1 MGKKGSKVMKP
12 PGKGREK
19 TGEPLTFLGQT
30 FEKTDTKTVRSHLL
44 SLVFVSLAT
53 KFLVLVLTPAV
64 FHSFIDLFDIGYLF
78 QNAIPLSQ
86 GQIPYLDYSIAYPIL
101 VFIPMILALI
111 PALVTQ
117 SGMAFIYSFQL
128 LMILCD
134 LGTLLCIYFI
144 GLKISDERTAWYA
157 GLVYATA
164 FSASYFVLTKFDA
177 FPTLLLMGAILFTVY
192 DRKVHGYVSATLGFF
207 AKVFPAVSFPFMI
220 LYNAKTTS
228 LSEEVV
234 TAVKVFLPFAVILF
248 IPFLLLR
255 PDHLNTYLFATGATV
270 GVYASTATYTLY
282 TYIHDVA
289 HLGLP
294 AATVSLFMYLLL
306 GLVMLLLLWIGWKD
320 RRKSPVTLLKLTGFA
335 IFAFVFF
342 SKFHSPQYIVWYTP
356 FLALLVAGD
365 LLKTGLFYLVQALA
379 YLEFPLL
386 FGTFYV
392 NLNYLS
398 PAGSAGWYLTLLFF
412 TLEYLALI
420 LLFALAVRPEG
431 GFRAAVRNYAPESM
445 RRG

>member
-1 MGKKGSKVMKP
+1 M
-12 PGKGREK
+12 
-19 TGEPLTFLGQT
+19 
-30 FEKTDTKTVRSHLL
+30 RSHLL

-234 TAVKVFLPFAVILF
+234 TAAKVFLPFAVILF

-270 GVYASTATYTLY
+270 GVYASTATYTL
-282 TYIHDVA
+282 
-289 HLGLP
+289 
-294 AATVSLFMYLLL
+294 
-306 GLVMLLLLWIGWKD
+306 D

>member
-1 MGKKGSKVMKP
+1 MKP

-234 TAVKVFLPFAVILF
+234 TAAKVFLPFAVILF

>member
-12 PGKGREK
+12 PGKGRGK

-234 TAVKVFLPFAVILF
+234 TAAKVFLPFAVILF

>member
-1 MGKKGSKVMKP
+1 MKP
-12 PGKGREK
+12 PGKGRGK

-228 LSEEVV
+228 LSEEVI
-234 TAVKVFLPFAVILF
+234 TAAKVFLPFAVILF

-398 PAGSAGWYLTLLFF
+398 PAGSAGWYLTLFFF